1 MHKQG
6 RKRKSRSAK
15 AKAYRMIVQRPLAPL
30 ERLPCEILGRIFNW
44 SCNINLPKA
53 SWHLMKRLEDH
64 PIYMLMLAFSSEAIY
79 VAEEKRSSHFYAR
92 NIVLAG
98 LPTLSTEERIRLQAE
113 VFAKKWLQPQLVR
126 RVQSHF
132 VQEVIRARWAALCLE
147 KSYGTFKIRPSQRAL
162 WCETRTEEAQVCFE
176 VAAAHF
182 GVLEDQGIVQ
192 FIPDCGKEVEEFY
205 SFPAC
210 DEQSGTD
217 EDENLGAPFPDHWYA
232 GPWTRKERAL
242 IVQFAENRYKG
253 HLAPSPTNSGNFASW
268 MLHVAML
275 EQRIGV
281 LLKYLVRSPGNPEN
295 DSVLYTSAINQ
306 SHFVRLLYKPGDA
319 ECKDIQ
325 MAVLLLE
332 GSDQEPVDQSLSFL
346 KLRLRQWL
354 HARSPFWRDWC
365 RSSSVDS
372 SGSVQNEA

>member
-6 RKRKSRSAK
+6 RKRQTRSAK
-15 AKAYRMIVQRPLAPL
+15 AKAYRLLVQRPLAPL
-30 ERLPCEILGRIFNW
+30 ERLPCEILRRIFNW

-53 SWHLMKRLEDH
+53 SWHLMKMLEDH
-64 PIYMLMLAFSSEAIY
+64 PIYMLMLAFSSEAIR
-79 VAEEKRSSHFYAR
+79 VVEEKGSSLFYAR
-92 NIVLAG
+92 NIILAG

-147 KSYGTFKIRPSQRAL
+147 KTYGTFKIRPSQRAL

-182 GVLEDQGIVQ
+182 RVLGEQGIVQ
-192 FIPDCGKEVEEFY
+192 FIPDSGEEVEERY

-210 DEQSGTD
+210 DEQPGP
-217 EDENLGAPFPDHWYA
+217 DENFGAPFPDHWYA

-242 IVQFAENRYKG
+242 IVPFAENRYIG

-275 EQRIGV
+275 EQNIDV
-281 LLKYLVRSPGNPEN
+281 LLKYLVYSPGNPYN

-306 SHFVRLLYKPGDA
+306 SHFVRLLYKPDEA

-332 GSDQEPVDQSLSFL
+332 GADREPVDQSLSFL
-346 KLRLRQWL
+346 RIRLRQWL
-354 HARSPFWRDWC
+354 HARSPFWRDFD
-365 RSSSVDS
+365 RSFSVDS
-372 SGSVQNEA
+372 SASEQDEP